1 MFTIQKCITE
11 INNKQLHNPQDID
24 IVVLMYNFILYSN
37 DYSKNLK
44 KFILVL
50 QRWNSFKEFLRYC

>member
-1 MFTIQKCITE
+1 MCTIQKCITE

-24 IVVLMYNFILYSN
+24 IVVLMYNFILYSH

-50 QRWNSFKEFLRYC
+50 QR